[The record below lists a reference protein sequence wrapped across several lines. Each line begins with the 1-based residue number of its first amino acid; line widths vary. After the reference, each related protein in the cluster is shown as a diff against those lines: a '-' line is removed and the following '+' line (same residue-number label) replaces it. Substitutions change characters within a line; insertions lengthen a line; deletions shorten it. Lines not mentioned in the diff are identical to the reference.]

1 MTKEQELA
9 FYRSIQ
15 FLDGYDLLALKK
27 MVEDQIEYAKHL
39 KENFYLN
46 ELTDDFI
53 YIVWYMDGSYHYMFK
68 GAEAYNE
75 YIGNQ
80 RATKL
85 ERKTKDLFPKF
96 ELLMEKGN
104 GKERVYTELSQNETK
119 ADKVQF
125 KQGIRQG
132 YNSVP
137 RA

>member
-1 MTKEQELA
+1 MTKEQQNA
-9 FYRSIQ
+9 FYRAMQ
-15 FLDGYDLLALKK
+15 FLNGHDLLALKE
-27 MVEDQIEYAKHL
+27 MVEDQIQYAKHL

-46 ELTDDFI
+46 NTADDYI
-53 YIVWYMDGSYHYMFK
+53 YIVHYRNGKYHYVFK

-75 YIGNQ
+75 YMGNDK
-80 RATKL
+80 AWKL
-85 ERKTKDLFPKF
+85 ERKSKELFPTY
-96 ELLMEKGN
+96 ESLLEKN
-104 GKERVYTELSQNETK
+104 YGKERVRSELSQNEIK